1 LATGG
6 DRSLGFSPAAVSG
19 APLAKPVPVPGV
31 PGSATTPPPPTNW
44 SLGIGPLPTAAGHF
58 WNLLMGIGALVKGKM
73 TDLTCDYAVV
83 VGPYAV
89 FERGGDIG
97 LAQLLKDGGGD
108 EQEIDA
114 RVLAIIE
121 DDGRRHRNFRESV
134 RDMSETD
141 WPGWPVL
148 GPRTTRWVLRFIAEH
163 DIAPRARHTKWRHEA
178 GLSPSDPYV
187 DDHDLALRV
196 IQMAVEFDQLN
207 ITELASF
214 ELLARRAQMA
224 EWRHR
229 DRLISRNSIE
239 DGLEDDY
246 LYMGTA
252 ETRGLILMAPD
263 LADHVTGE
271 LHKEANILKERR
283 KVKEERRTS
292 RASDKSGGGNA
303 GGSGGGDGGGKPKHE
318 KELQSKVDKQASE
331 IKKLQEALAKK

>member
-1 LATGG
+1 L
-6 DRSLGFSPAAVSG
+6 
-19 APLAKPVPVPGV
+19 PG
-31 PGSATTPPPPTNW
+31 
-44 SLGIGPLPTAAGHF
+44 AAGHS
-58 WNLLMGIGALVKGKM
+58 WNLLLGGGSLVKGKM
-73 TDLTCDYAVV
+73 ADLTCDYAAVV
-83 VGPYAV
+83 QPYAV
-89 FERGGDIG
+89 FERAGDIG
-97 LAQLLKDGGGD
+97 VAQLCKDGSAD
-108 EQEIDA
+108 EQELDA
-114 RVLAIIE
+114 RVLTIVE

-292 RASDKSGGGNA
+292 RAGDKSGGGGKA
-303 GGSGGGDGGGKPKHE
+303 ASSGGGDGGGKPQHE

-331 IKKLQEALAKK
+331 IKKLQEELRKK